1 MKEGMELVSELLEY
15 APHVWQAI
23 GLLTIAAL
31 TAKQRKAILRRD
43 NHQSQLRYYDEE
55 RGWHNDIDHCEDE
68 GKDCPHLQAHHV
80 KPQRSG
86 GDDSPNNTITLGEVF
101 SQRNQAVSEG
111 VIYWNNEHDEEM
123 LDTARQRSI
132 NPEWWIKI

>member
-43 NHQSQLRYYDEE
+43 NHQSQPYL
-55 RGWHNDIDHCEDE
+55 
-68 GKDCPHLQAHHV
+68 KV
-80 KPQRSG
+80 
-86 GDDSPNNTITLGEVF
+86 
-101 SQRNQAVSEG
+101 
-111 VIYWNNEHDEEM
+111 
-123 LDTARQRSI
+123 
-132 NPEWWIKI
+132 